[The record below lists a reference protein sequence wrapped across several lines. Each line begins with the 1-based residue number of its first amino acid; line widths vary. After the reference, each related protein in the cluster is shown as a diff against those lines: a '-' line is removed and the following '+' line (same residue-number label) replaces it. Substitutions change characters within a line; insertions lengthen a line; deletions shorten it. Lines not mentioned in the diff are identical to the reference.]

1 MTESHA
7 AAHLAENPVLPPI
20 QAAPPPLPA
29 PTSRALPP
37 PFPSHLP
44 TAPPRMPPPAA
55 PQAPPLAAA
64 NGQVVS
70 APVVSAP
77 PAETLAPAM
86 PMAMKQPPAHA
97 IENGSG
103 KAMATGILA
112 ALVLVAAGGGYVWHQ
127 RSLEQARAE
136 KALADRDATEQQ
148 RVQAQAAAAAR
159 ELAQRE
165 QAEQE
170 RRRLE
175 LELAQARQA
184 ALDAQAR
191 AEASAPTATPTE
203 PASAPSTDGLEQA
216 KAMLSNSVPTTEAD
230 RRKVI
235 MTRLSSEDAAARSRL
250 DALPASRVMAKAGI
264 DAGESISLAVR
275 LQTAALAATG
285 GARIEPTLQSL
296 DALPRPAH
304 ADRKTARAAN
314 DEGLKVMAANRFEAA
329 IEQFNRALA
338 ADPADIEVLSSLSFA
353 YLKNGQP
360 LEAIRTAELAIRLA
374 PRRGAAWNQMAVA
387 FAQRGADWLAVRAF
401 VTLYMLSEN
410 QANTRE
416 FLGRLATDNADV
428 SVREAARKA
437 LLVVPDP
444 APAATK
450 P

>member
-1 MTESHA
+1 MSMTM
-7 AAHLAENPVLPPI
+7 N
-20 QAAPPPLPA
+20 
-29 PTSRALPP
+29 
-37 PFPSHLP
+37 
-44 TAPPRMPPPAA
+44 
-55 PQAPPLAAA
+55 
-64 NGQVVS
+64 
-70 APVVSAP
+70 
-77 PAETLAPAM
+77 
-86 PMAMKQPPAHA
+86 QPPARA
-97 IENGSG
+97 IESGSG
-103 KAMATGILA
+103 KAVATGILA

-136 KALADRDATEQQ
+136 NALADRNATEQQ
-148 RVQAQAAAAAR
+148 RVQAEAAAAAR
-159 ELAQRE
+159 ERAQRE

-184 ALDAQAR
+184 VLDAQAQ
-191 AEASAPTATPTE
+191 AAASAPTATPTGSV
-203 PASAPSTDGLEQA
+203 SAPSTEGLDQA

-235 MTRLSSEDAAARSRL
+235 VTRLSSEDAAARSRL

-264 DAGESISLAVR
+264 DAGEAIPLAVR

-285 GARIEPTLQSL
+285 GAGIEPTLQSL

-304 ADRKTARAAN
+304 ADRKAARAAN
-314 DEGLKVMAANRFEAA
+314 DEGLKAMAANRFEAA

-360 LEAIRTAELAIRLA
+360 LEAIHTAELAIRLA
-374 PRRGAAWNQMAVA
+374 PRRGAAWNPMAVA

-401 VTLYMLSEN
+401 VTLYTLSEN

-416 FLGRLATDNADV
+416 FLGRLAIDHVDL